1 MGNVLHVISCYFIDT
16 QAGVVHVEHLLLQ
29 KGDVNNVFPTAIAL
43 YRDTDIVYCTVRCV
57 S

>member
-1 MGNVLHVISCYFIDT
+1 MGNVLHVIFCYFIDT

-29 KGDVNNVFPTAIAL
+29 KGDVNVFPTAIAL